1 MFELTCILMLIA
13 TIFVLAWYIS
23 QLRERHARKIRRQR
37 KVKAIQRRYDTENI
51 PDDMTMSYIIGMD

>member
-13 TIFVLAWYIS
+13 TIFVLAWYIA
-23 QLRERHARKIRRQR
+23 QLRYRSARRAKHQR
-37 KVKAIQRRYDTENI
+37 KVEAIQRRYDTENI